1 MNKEKK
7 EIQSNLIS
15 IEVNNGKEEVIPEKK
30 EEVIELEKE
39 WWIKFKSIT
48 KMFFKYEYKIGNF
61 FIGKKSMFLKTDI
74 CTLFIMRLLA
84 QLAVA
89 AILSPENSISG
100 NDNNSSE
107 NYVYVNRDFAC
118 SVITLLIV
126 EIPFFLFELCLSKYK
141 VKKEWSREIK
151 MKYRYRGLV
160 IHFIIYFIFL
170 MILSFGFINTLWIS
184 LTINV
189 ESRDKSFLTI
199 FMVSQI
205 LSLFVYETCL
215 IFLKSSIFY
224 FIVLNDNIPCWKK
237 CLISIMA
244 FLPWCVSLFG

>member
-61 FIGKKSMFLKTDI
+61 FIGEKSMFLKTDI

-84 QLAVA
+84 QLTVA

-126 EIPFFLFELCLSKYK
+126 EIPFF
-141 VKKEWSREIK
+141 
-151 MKYRYRGLV
+151 
-160 IHFIIYFIFL
+160 FI
-170 MILSFGFINTLWIS
+170 
-184 LTINV
+184 
-189 ESRDKSFLTI
+189 
-199 FMVSQI
+199 
-205 LSLFVYETCL
+205 
-215 IFLKSSIFY
+215 
-224 FIVLNDNIPCWKK
+224 
-237 CLISIMA
+237 
-244 FLPWCVSLFG
+244 